1 MKIKEIYSNFKKGD
15 KLFKITTIC
24 SLSINLL
31 IGFSK
36 WILAIFSGI
45 VFFVSGVVNILMGLA
60 KLVCYIGLMNSDIDF
75 KKRNLIV
82 SILVFASGL
91 EYFIYMLNVY
101 LGNFHL
107 SSYETSI
114 ALIIALVS
122 FIEIGVA
129 ISGLIRLKGR
139 GHSFRNIK
147 LINFVSFTRSDTFE
161 VSSSLFDF
169 IVGIF
174 VMVLSIFMVFS
185 PYITIANQEKNDFIL
200 VNKDK
205 NNLVKEGEITLSNS
219 FLYGDYVYK
228 YKFINE
234 EEVSGE
240 ITKKSGFWR
249 ETHILIKIL
258 LIILSE
264 ILIFVWLIGRF
275 IYFLRCSRKKTDLR
289 KIRIDYLRNYLI
301 E

>member
-1 MKIKEIYSNFKKGD
+1 MKIKEIYSNFKKED
-15 KLFKITTIC
+15 KLFKITTIS

-31 IGFSK
+31 IGLGK
-36 WILAIFSGI
+36 WILAIFSGV
-45 VFFVSGVVNILMGLA
+45 VFFVSGVVNILMGLG

-101 LGNFHL
+101 LGNFNL

-147 LINFVSFTRSDTFE
+147 LINF
-161 VSSSLFDF
+161 
-169 IVGIF
+169 
-174 VMVLSIFMVFS
+174 
-185 PYITIANQEKNDFIL
+185 
-200 VNKDK
+200 
-205 NNLVKEGEITLSNS
+205 
-219 FLYGDYVYK
+219 
-228 YKFINE
+228 
-234 EEVSGE
+234 
-240 ITKKSGFWR
+240 
-249 ETHILIKIL
+249 
-258 LIILSE
+258 
-264 ILIFVWLIGRF
+264 
-275 IYFLRCSRKKTDLR
+275 
-289 KIRIDYLRNYLI
+289 
-301 E
+301 

>member
-1 MKIKEIYSNFKKGD
+1 MKIKEIYSNFKKED

-31 IGFSK
+31 IGLGK
-36 WILAIFSGI
+36 RILAIFSGV
-45 VFFVSGVVNILMGLA
+45 VFFVRGVVNILMGLA

-129 ISGLIRLKGR
+129 ISGLIRLKGC

-147 LINFVSFTRSDTFE
+147 LINFVLALEALVLTETAILSFTNSDTFE
-161 VSSSLFDF
+161 VSSSLFGF

-205 NNLVKEGEITLSNS
+205 NNLEEGELTLFKS
-219 FLYGDYVYK
+219 FIYGDYVYK

-249 ETHILIKIL
+249 KTHILIKIL
-258 LIILSE
+258 LIILSD

-275 IYFLRCSRKKTDLR
+275 IFFKMFSY
-289 KIRIDYLRNYLI
+289 N
-301 E
+301 

>member
-1 MKIKEIYSNFKKGD
+1 
-15 KLFKITTIC
+15 
-24 SLSINLL
+24 
-31 IGFSK
+31 
-36 WILAIFSGI
+36 
-45 VFFVSGVVNILMGLA
+45 MGLA

-101 LGNFHL
+101 LGNFNL

-122 FIEIGVA
+122 FIEIGAA

-147 LINFVSFTRSDTFE
+147 LINFVLALEALVLTETAILSFTRSDTFE
-161 VSSSLFDF
+161 ASSSLFGL

-205 NNLVKEGEITLSNS
+205 NDLAKEG
-219 FLYGDYVYK
+219 
-228 YKFINE
+228 
-234 EEVSGE
+234 
-240 ITKKSGFWR
+240 
-249 ETHILIKIL
+249 
-258 LIILSE
+258 
-264 ILIFVWLIGRF
+264 
-275 IYFLRCSRKKTDLR
+275 
-289 KIRIDYLRNYLI
+289 
-301 E
+301 

>member
-1 MKIKEIYSNFKKGD
+1 
-15 KLFKITTIC
+15 
-24 SLSINLL
+24 
-31 IGFSK
+31 
-36 WILAIFSGI
+36 
-45 VFFVSGVVNILMGLA
+45 MGLA

-129 ISGLIRLKGR
+129 ISGLIRLKGC

-147 LINFVSFTRSDTFE
+147 LINFVLALEALVLTETAILSFTNSDTFE
-161 VSSSLFDF
+161 VSSSLFGF

-205 NNLVKEGEITLSNS
+205 NNLEEGELTLFKS
-219 FLYGDYVYK
+219 FIYGDYVYK

-249 ETHILIKIL
+249 KTHILIKIL

-275 IYFLRCSRKKTDLR
+275 IYFFKMFNL
-289 KIRIDYLRNYLI
+289 N
-301 E
+301 